1 MQSEPGREDAP
12 DGNGPA
18 WNQSRGLDS
27 SGGVS
32 TGTDSTGSDS
42 TGPQFRGTAA
52 AGTVSVT
59 GSGAAEAAPD
69 LMVVSIGVE
78 CRAGSVKDAFARA
91 GTGSAAVT
99 ASFRRHGVADSDIR
113 TTGLNVRADL
123 VWREGEGQ
131 QVTGYVAASTL
142 TVRLRA
148 LGPAAVAISD
158 AVDAGGNDVRLN
170 SVELTFSDD
179 AAVRARAREAAWLDA
194 LGAAR
199 QYARLASARLGRVLS
214 VADNVPVQGPVPVA
228 RMQRAAAVETLTV
241 EAGNSVV
248 NVSITAVW
256 ELLAGT

>member
-1 MQSEPGREDAP
+1 MQTEPGREDAP
-12 DGNGPA
+12 DGSGPA
-18 WNQSRGLDS
+18 WNRSRGSD
-27 SGGVS
+27 S
-32 TGTDSTGSDS
+32 TGIDSTGSDS
-42 TGPQFRGTAA
+42 AGPQFRGTAV

-69 LMVVSIGVE
+69 LLVVSIGVE

-91 GTGSAAVT
+91 GTNSAAVT
-99 ASFRRHGVADSDIR
+99 ASFRRHGVSDSDIR

-158 AVDAGGNDVRLN
+158 AVEAGGNDVRLN
-170 SVELTFSDD
+170 GVELTVSDD
-179 AAVRARAREAAWLDA
+179 ADVRARAREAAWLDA
-194 LGAAR
+194 LETAR

-248 NVSITAVW
+248 NVSVTAVW

>member
-1 MQSEPGREDAP
+1 METEPGRTEG
-12 DGNGPA
+12 GNDIGSA
-18 WNQSRGLDS
+18 WNRPGTDPGGTASGDAA
-27 SGGVS
+27 SGG
-32 TGTDSTGSDS
+32 TDI
-42 TGPQFRGTAA
+42 P
-52 AGTVSVT
+52 GTVSVT

-99 ASFRRHGVADSDIR
+99 ASFRRHGVADADIR

-158 AVDAGGNDVRLN
+158 AVEAGGNDVRLN
-170 SVELTFSDD
+170 GVELTVSHD

-194 LGAAR
+194 LETAR

-214 VADNVPVQGPVPVA
+214 VADKVPVQGPVPVA